1 MSTPDIT
8 DLIPQEAALV
18 RQMVLEIV
26 QHPRIREPLMRFL
39 LADDFPNLVAM
50 VRENSD
56 NIKLILERLGVVEE
70 AVQRIPAIEEAVQR
84 IPAIEE
90 AVQRIPAIEEAVQRI
105 PAIEEAVQRIPAIE
119 EAVQRIPAIE
129 KAVQRIPAIEK
140 TIERIP
146 AIEKTIER
154 IPAIEKTIECIPAL
168 ERSVRVLQGHVGR
181 LLGNSYEDQCARQI
195 VAILD
200 GFMDRAVLAD
210 RERINA
216 LLVEARHA
224 GQISRAELIDGYNC
238 DIIARGREDGDETV
252 TLAVAEASITFNRQD
267 LETAARRAE
276 LIGRIAGVATD
287 AYLVTHHEWPEAMD
301 VAARELNV
309 TIISYPIS
317 DYGVE

>member
-90 AVQRIPAIEEAVQRI
+90 AVQRIPAIE
-105 PAIEEAVQRIPAIE
+105 
-119 EAVQRIPAIE
+119 
-129 KAVQRIPAIEK
+129 KA
-140 TIERIP
+140 IERIP
-146 AIEKTIER
+146 AIEK
-154 IPAIEKTIECIPAL
+154 AIECIPAL